1 MHLKEMAENQSLLPF
16 GMQMSHSIII
26 LSWLQK
32 EQNLCLHVSWRLLNN
47 NLENCKYTT
56 LSEAKLWFQLH
67 QRQYKESW
75 KGIRKG
81 QREETGKQSGQ
92 RNAWQKPSISLISPP
107 GFLPVCIHC
116 SSSTS
121 FSLLKEMPA
130 SPCQCFINTKHVKI
144 NRP

>member
-1 MHLKEMAENQSLLPF
+1 MAENQSLLPF

-32 EQNLCLHVSWRLLNN
+32 EQNLCLHANWKLLNN

-56 LSEAKLWFQLH
+56 RSEAKLWFKLY

-130 SPCQCFINTKHVKI
+130 NPWQCFINTKHVKI
-144 NRP
+144 NRL